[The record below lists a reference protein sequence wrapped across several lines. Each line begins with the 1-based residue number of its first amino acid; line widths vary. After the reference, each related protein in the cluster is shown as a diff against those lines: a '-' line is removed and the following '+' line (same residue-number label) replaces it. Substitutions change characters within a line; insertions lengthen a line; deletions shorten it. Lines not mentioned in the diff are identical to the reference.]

1 MPDGKVK
8 KVNAIEQS
16 SFAGKGLSRRS
27 GNDFI
32 QDTIFRIGRLQD
44 HMEKAGMQLAAS
56 MPRSFFMQKDKSG
69 GNDV

>member
-1 MPDGKVK
+1 MPYGKVK
-8 KVNAIEQS
+8 KANPIEQS
-16 SFAGKGLSRRS
+16 NAAGKAFSRRG

-44 HMEKAGMQLAAS
+44 HMEKAGMQLATS
-56 MPRSFFMQKDKSG
+56 IPRSLFMQKDKSG